1 MRDAQVPL
9 QRAIVAAQKAD
20 AVLSGLIASR
30 LFDRVPADAAF
41 PYSSFGRMETSGGG
55 GRCDTGV
62 EIDVQIDSW
71 SRAVGTVEAKTIG
84 AAWAALLSQPE
95 ALTVEGF
102 RVTLVRILSING
114 QSGLDGVTSQ
124 SILRV
129 RFYLSAQA

>member
-9 QRAIVAAQKAD
+9 QRAIVAAGKND
-20 AVLSGLIASR
+20 PGVSGLIAGR
-30 LFDRVPADAAF
+30 LFDRVPANALF
-41 PYSSFGRMETSGGG
+41 PYSSFGRMETIGGG
-55 GRCDTGV
+55 GSCDTGI

-84 AAWAALLSQPE
+84 AAWAALLSRRE

-102 RVTLVRILSING
+102 RVSLVRVLSLNG
-114 QSGLDGVTSQ
+114 QSGLDGLTSQ

-129 RFYLSAQA
+129 RFYLSPQA